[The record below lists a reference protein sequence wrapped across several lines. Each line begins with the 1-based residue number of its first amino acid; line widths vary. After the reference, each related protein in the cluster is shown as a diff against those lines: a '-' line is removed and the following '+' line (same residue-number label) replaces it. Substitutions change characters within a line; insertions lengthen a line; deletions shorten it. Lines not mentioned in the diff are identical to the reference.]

1 MTDCRA
7 LLRQIPSI
15 DRLLSTP
22 PLAQMANSHPHAQMR
37 EAAQRAVEELRYR
50 LLDEQTPI
58 PPHDPVAV
66 AIRAVQILG
75 QLETP
80 SLRRVLNLTGTV
92 LHTNLGRAPL
102 AESALQAVVDV
113 SRGYSTLEY
122 DLAQGRRG
130 ERHVHVEE
138 LICRLTG
145 AEAALAVNNNAGAV
159 LLCLSALA
167 GGKSALVSRG
177 ELIEIGGSFR
187 IPEIMAAG
195 GVQLVEVGAT
205 NKTHLNDYQQAI
217 GPETALIL
225 KVHTSNYRILG
236 FTAAVSGEELAKL
249 GHERGIPVL
258 EDLGSG
264 LLHDL
269 TSLGLPRE
277 PTVRMSLAA
286 GIDLVTFSGD
296 KLLGG
301 PQAGL
306 IAGRKEFISRLK
318 KHPLARA
325 LRLDKMTLAALEA
338 TLRLYLDPQQA
349 LREVPTLR
357 MLAISPDELQGR
369 CRELL
374 PALQAAVGERGVLDI
389 VASTATVGGGAMPL
403 AELPGFA
410 IAVSPCRLSLQ
421 HLSERLRQG
430 TTPVIGRIQDDRLL
444 LDPRTLLPEE
454 DNQLV
459 AALGE
464 ALAETE
470 GITDKGTLEGID
482 P

>member
-1 MTDCRA
+1 MTDRQT
-7 LLRQIPSI
+7 LLRQLPAI
-15 DRLLSTP
+15 DRLLNTA
-22 PLAQMANSHPHAQMR
+22 PLQELSGRHAHAQLR
-37 EAAQRAVEELRYR
+37 IAAQQAVDELRRR
-50 LLDEQTPI
+50 LLAGGEPLPDLAPA
-58 PPHDPVAV
+58 AV
-66 AIRAVQILG
+66 ARLAAEFLNA
-75 QLETP
+75 LETP

-102 AESALQAVVDV
+102 AESALQAVVAV

-122 DLAQGRRG
+122 DLTEGRRG

-138 LICRLTG
+138 LLCRLTG
-145 AEAALAVNNNAGAV
+145 AESALAVNNNAGAV
-159 LLCLSALA
+159 LLALSALA

-195 GVQLVEVGAT
+195 GVRLVEVGAT
-205 NKTHLNDYQQAI
+205 NKTHLNDFAKAI
-217 GPETALIL
+217 GPDTALIL

-236 FTAAVSGEELAKL
+236 FTSTVAGEELAAL

-264 LLHDL
+264 LLIDL
-269 TSLGLPRE
+269 TTLGLPRE
-277 PTVRMSLAA
+277 PTVRESLTT

-306 IAGRKEFISRLK
+306 IAGRKELVDRLK

-338 TLRLYLDPQQA
+338 TLRLYLDPQRA
-349 LREVPTLR
+349 LQEVPTLR
-357 MLAISPDELQGR
+357 QLAIPAVELQQR
-369 CRELL
+369 CHALL
-374 PALQAAVGERGVLDI
+374 ARLQSTAGDRATLEI
-389 VASTATVGGGAMPL
+389 VTSTATVGGGAMPL

-410 IAVSPCRLSLQ
+410 IAVTPHRFSLQ
-421 HLSERLRQG
+421 QLTERLRRCDP
-430 TTPVIGRIQDDRLL
+430 PVIARVQDERLL
-444 LDPRTLLPEE
+444 LDPRTLLPGEE
-454 DNQLV
+454 ELL
-459 AALGE
+459 ATALGM
-464 ALAETE
+464 ALAN
-470 GITDKGTLEGID
+470 
-482 P
+482 

>member
-1 MTDCRA
+1 MTDRQT
-7 LLRQIPSI
+7 LLRQLPAI
-15 DRLLSTP
+15 DRLLNTS
-22 PLAQMANSHPHAQMR
+22 PLQELAGCHAHAQLR
-37 EAAQRAVEELRYR
+37 VAAQQAVDELRRR
-50 LLDEQTPI
+50 LLAGGEPLPDLAPA
-58 PPHDPVAV
+58 AV
-66 AIRAVQILG
+66 ARLAAEFLNA
-75 QLETP
+75 LETP

-102 AESALQAVVDV
+102 AESALQAVVSV

-122 DLAQGRRG
+122 DLTEGRRG

-138 LICRLTG
+138 LLCRLTG
-145 AEAALAVNNNAGAV
+145 AESALAVNNNAGAV
-159 LLCLSALA
+159 LLALSALA

-195 GVQLVEVGAT
+195 GVRLVEVGAT
-205 NKTHLNDYQQAI
+205 NKTHLNDFAKAI
-217 GPETALIL
+217 GPDTALIL

-236 FTAAVSGEELAKL
+236 FTSTVAGEELAAL

-264 LLHDL
+264 LLIDL
-269 TSLGLPRE
+269 TTLGLPRE
-277 PTVRMSLAA
+277 PTVRESLTT

-306 IAGRKEFISRLK
+306 IAGRKELVDRLK

-338 TLRLYLDPQQA
+338 TLRLYLDPQRA
-349 LREVPTLR
+349 LQEVPTLR
-357 MLAISPDELQGR
+357 QLAIPAVELQQR
-369 CRELL
+369 CHALL
-374 PALQAAVGERGVLDI
+374 ARLQSTAGDRATLEI
-389 VASTATVGGGAMPL
+389 VTSTATVGGGAMPL

-410 IAVSPCRLSLQ
+410 IAVTPHRFSLQ
-421 HLSERLRQG
+421 QLTERLRRCDP
-430 TTPVIGRIQDDRLL
+430 PVIARVQDERLL
-444 LDPRTLLPEE
+444 LDPRTLLPGEE
-454 DNQLV
+454 ELL
-459 AALGE
+459 ATALGM
-464 ALAETE
+464 ALAN
-470 GITDKGTLEGID
+470 
-482 P
+482 